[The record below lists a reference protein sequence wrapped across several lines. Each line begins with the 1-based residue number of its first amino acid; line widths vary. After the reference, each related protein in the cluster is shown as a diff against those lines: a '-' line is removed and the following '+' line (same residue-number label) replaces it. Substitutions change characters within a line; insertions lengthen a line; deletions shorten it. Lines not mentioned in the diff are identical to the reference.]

1 MVYSTSAEMLQT
13 LGTNLKEVRLR
24 MNISQ
29 QVAAER
35 SGISVQTL
43 KNLENGKV
51 VSLWAF
57 VSLCRTYGHDD
68 WVYEL
73 EPEQVSDYAARIAA
87 VKKKRQRAT
96 GTRGVGHV

>member
-1 MVYSTSAEMLQT
+1 MLYGDKNEI
-13 LGTNLKEVRLR
+13 LSLIGGRMRSRRLR
-24 MNISQ
+24 LNLTQ

-57 VSLCRTYGHDD
+57 VSLCRTYGHVD

-96 GTRGVGHV
+96 GTRGGNHV

>member
-1 MVYSTSAEMLQT
+1 MLYGDKNEI
-13 LGTNLKEVRLR
+13 LALIGGRMRSRRLR
-24 MNISQ
+24 LNLTQ

-43 KNLENGKV
+43 KNLENGRV

-68 WVYEL
+68 WVYDL

-96 GTRGVGHV
+96 GTRGGNHV

>member
-1 MVYSTSAEMLQT
+1 MLYGDKNEI
-13 LGTNLKEVRLR
+13 LALIGGRMRSRRLR
-24 MNISQ
+24 LNLTQ

-51 VSLWAF
+51 

-96 GTRGVGHV
+96 GTRGGNHV